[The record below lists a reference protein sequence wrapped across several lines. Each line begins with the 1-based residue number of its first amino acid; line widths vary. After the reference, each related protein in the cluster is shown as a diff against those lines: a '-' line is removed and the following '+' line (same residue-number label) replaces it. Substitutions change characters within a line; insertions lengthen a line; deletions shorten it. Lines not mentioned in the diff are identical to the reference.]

1 MLLTRLTTWGNW
13 NPCIDRQVDR
23 KAAMATGINILFP
36 SIDQLSGLGWEMLRM
51 QGYLDTA
58 LKQDVR
64 HMLENVIALCFVI

>member
-1 MLLTRLTTWGNW
+1 
-13 NPCIDRQVDR
+13 
-23 KAAMATGINILFP
+23 MATGINILFS

-51 QGYLDTA
+51 QRYLDTA